1 MSLSSEKTKILL
13 ALINQ
18 GVSRFVVERDQL
30 SLIVQSDESLE
41 LVTKAFNQKFS
52 ACVQFQKMADKVI
65 NSEAIDDVHSD
76 HFNVIITLVNDEIDA
91 LEALT
96 STLIQTDKDA
106 AVVANADIR
115 KHIEVLREINRDL
128 LGMFSY
134 F

>member
-30 SLIVQSDESLE
+30 SLIVQSDESLA
-41 LVTKAFNQKFS
+41 LVTKAFHQKFS

-96 STLIQTDKDA
+96 STLIKTDPQA
-106 AVVANADIR
+106 AVAANTDIR
-115 KHIEVLREINRDL
+115 NHIEVLREINRDL

>member
-1 MSLSSEKTKILL
+1 
-13 ALINQ
+13 
-18 GVSRFVVERDQL
+18 
-30 SLIVQSDESLE
+30 
-41 LVTKAFNQKFS
+41 
-52 ACVQFQKMADKVI
+52 MADKVI

-96 STLIQTDKDA
+96 STLIKTDPQA

-115 KHIEVLREINRDL
+115 NHIEVLREINRDL